1 LKTQR
6 FGTDFTEEDKV
17 FIRQLEERLAND
29 TALLA
34 SMRGNPPENARLT
47 FDYVVTDRLQDMM
60 DTNFKFYKRVTD
72 DQDFA
77 KYFLDWFFD
86 RFRAGLKDPGQE

>member
-1 LKTQR
+1 
-6 FGTDFTEEDKV
+6 
-17 FIRQLEERLAND
+17 
-29 TALLA
+29 
-34 SMRGNPPENARLT
+34 
-47 FDYVVTDRLQDMM
+47 M

-86 RFRAGLKDPGQE
+86 RFRAGLKDPEPE